1 MTIPFA
7 VLADGTVS
15 TESDESIQISQ
26 RVSALVGT
34 EQGQRTMRATL
45 GLPLSQLLFG
55 ISDSLVTAELRDKV
69 ISLLNTYEPGLN
81 VLSVT
86 PTLDN
91 ANDGKAGIS
100 VEYTPILQASLT
112 RLVSDVAI
120 IKVGGTVED
129 VTLNGNG

>member
-1 MTIPFA
+1 MTIPFT
-7 VLADGTVS
+7 VLSNGAVS
-15 TESDESIQISQ
+15 TESDENIQLSQ
-26 RVSALVGT
+26 RVAALVGT
-34 EQGQRTMRATL
+34 EVGQRTMRATL

-81 VLSVT
+81 VLSVK
-86 PTLDN
+86 PTVNN
-91 ANDGKAGIS
+91 ANDGKAGIE
-100 VEYTPILQASLT
+100 VEYTPVLQASLT
-112 RLVSDVAI
+112 RLVSDVAV